1 MTLEPIQYLLG
12 ALSGSLVGFTLGL
25 VGGGGHGGSFGKFD
39 GAMGRIDARIRP
51 GVRRCNLFRGGP
63 TER

>member
-25 VGGGGHGGSFGKFD
+25 VGGGGHGGSFSK
-39 GAMGRIDARIRP
+39 GRSVGELTRA
-51 GVRRCNLFRGGP
+51 
-63 TER
+63 